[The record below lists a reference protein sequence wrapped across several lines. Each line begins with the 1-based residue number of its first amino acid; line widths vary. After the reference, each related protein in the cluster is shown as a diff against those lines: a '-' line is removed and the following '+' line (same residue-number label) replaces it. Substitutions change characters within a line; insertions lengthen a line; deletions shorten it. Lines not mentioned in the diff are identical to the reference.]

1 MKEQMKKIA
10 LLSLSLILTSAYSVS
25 IVLPSLLQHFSEYTT
40 AQVEILI
47 SAPSF
52 AITVMIVLNA
62 WLSRYMKDRPMIVG
76 GLLLLSVSGMVPVF
90 VQEYPVV
97 LASRIFLGIGIGLI
111 NAKAISIFSEYYEG
125 REKAALL
132 GYRGSAEVLGSAV
145 MTLVAGKL
153 VLIRWNLAFWV
164 YALGFV
170 IVLLY
175 LVWVPGSMETGQSA
189 GSQSAG
195 AEKESLEAE
204 ADEKRECW
212 KKEVL
217 TITIGDNESAKYW
230 LSVLNELKNR
240 GVKDILII
248 CADGLTGIKEAI
260 AAVFPKTEYQR
271 CIVHQVRNTLK
282 YVPDKDRK
290 AFATDLKT
298 IYQAADEQKVLA
310 ALDRV
315 TEKWTPK
322 YPNSMKRWKDNWDAV
337 SPIFKFSTTVR
348 KVIYT
353 TNAIESL
360 NSTYRKLNRQR
371 SVFPSD
377 TALLKA
383 LYLATFEATKKW
395 TTTIRDWGQ
404 VYGELSIMY
413 EGRLP
418 E

>member
-175 LVWVPGSMETGQSA
+175 LVWVPGSMEPG
-189 GSQSAG
+189 QSAG

-204 ADEKRECW
+204 ADGKRECW

-217 TITIGDNESAKYW
+217 PIAYAVFAGFVICIYCSNSLRVPMLILEKKLGTESEA
-230 LSVLNELKNR
+230 SI
-240 GVKDILII
+240 ILTLMMLM
-248 CADGLTGIKEAI
+248 GI
-260 AAVFPKTEYQR
+260 AAGVYFGKLTMWWKEKLPGVGCLLIGAGMLLTAYAGSLPLIGIGIS
-271 CIVHQVRNTLK
+271 IVGFFYTVLVTYSFHQISEQIPQSSINTATSIVLVGCNLGAACSPFVLK
-282 YVPDKDRK
+282 WMGRFSEGVSVPFVGYAGMMGVLGIVLIVVAGRK
-290 AFATDLKT
+290 K
-298 IYQAADEQKVLA
+298 
-310 ALDRV
+310 
-315 TEKWTPK
+315 
-322 YPNSMKRWKDNWDAV
+322 
-337 SPIFKFSTTVR
+337 
-348 KVIYT
+348 
-353 TNAIESL
+353 
-360 NSTYRKLNRQR
+360 
-371 SVFPSD
+371 
-377 TALLKA
+377 
-383 LYLATFEATKKW
+383 
-395 TTTIRDWGQ
+395 
-404 VYGELSIMY
+404 
-413 EGRLP
+413 
-418 E
+418 

>member
-1 MKEQMKKIA
+1 MKEQMKKIS

-40 AQVEILI
+40 AQVEMLI

-62 WLSRYMKDRPMIVG
+62 WLSRYMKDRSMIVG

-90 VQEYPVV
+90 VQEYPVMF
-97 LASRIFLGIGIGLI
+97 ASRIFLGIGIGLI

-175 LVWVPGSMETGQSA
+175 LVWVPGSMEPG
-189 GSQSAG
+189 QSAG

-204 ADEKRECW
+204 ADGKRECW

-217 TITIGDNESAKYW
+217 PIAYAVFAGFVICIYCSNSLRVPMLILEKKLGTESEASIILTLMMLMGIAAGVYFGKLTMWWKEKLPGVGCLMLGAGMLLTAYAGNLPLIGVGISIVGFFYTVLVTYSFHQISEQIPQSSINTATSIVLVGCNLGAACSPFVLKWMGRFSEGV
-230 LSVLNELKNR
+230 SVPFVGYAGMM
-240 GVKDILII
+240 GVLGIILIVV
-248 CADGLTGIKEAI
+248 TG
-260 AAVFPKTEYQR
+260 
-271 CIVHQVRNTLK
+271 
-282 YVPDKDRK
+282 RK
-290 AFATDLKT
+290 K
-298 IYQAADEQKVLA
+298 
-310 ALDRV
+310 
-315 TEKWTPK
+315 
-322 YPNSMKRWKDNWDAV
+322 
-337 SPIFKFSTTVR
+337 
-348 KVIYT
+348 
-353 TNAIESL
+353 
-360 NSTYRKLNRQR
+360 
-371 SVFPSD
+371 
-377 TALLKA
+377 
-383 LYLATFEATKKW
+383 
-395 TTTIRDWGQ
+395 
-404 VYGELSIMY
+404 
-413 EGRLP
+413 
-418 E
+418 

>member
-204 ADEKRECW
+204 ADEKKRMLEKRSPDHCLCTVCGICHLHLLFQFSACPDVDFREETW
-212 KKEVL
+212 
-217 TITIGDNESAKYW
+217 N
-230 LSVLNELKNR
+230 
-240 GVKDILII
+240 GVGSQHHSHAHD
-248 CADGLTGIKEAI
+248 ADGNSCRCLFWKTDDVVEGKI
-260 AAVFPKTEYQR
+260 AGGWM
-271 CIVHQVRNTLK
+271 
-282 YVPDKDRK
+282 PDAWSGDASDR
-290 AFATDLKT
+290 
-298 IYQAADEQKVLA
+298 ICGQSAAD
-310 ALDRV
+310 R
-315 TEKWTPK
+315 
-322 YPNSMKRWKDNWDAV
+322 NWH
-337 SPIFKFSTTVR
+337 
-348 KVIYT
+348 
-353 TNAIESL
+353 
-360 NSTYRKLNRQR
+360 
-371 SVFPSD
+371 
-377 TALLKA
+377 
-383 LYLATFEATKKW
+383 
-395 TTTIRDWGQ
+395 
-404 VYGELSIMY
+404 
-413 EGRLP
+413 
-418 E
+418 

>member
-40 AQVEILI
+40 AQVEMLI

-90 VQEYPVV
+90 VQEYPVMF
-97 LASRIFLGIGIGLI
+97 ASRIFLGIGIGLI

-175 LVWVPGSMETGQSA
+175 LVWVPGSMEPG
-189 GSQSAG
+189 QSAG

-204 ADEKRECW
+204 ADGKRECW

-217 TITIGDNESAKYW
+217 PIAYALFAGFVICIYCSNSLRVPMLILEKKLGTESEA
-230 LSVLNELKNR
+230 SI
-240 GVKDILII
+240 ILTLMMLM
-248 CADGLTGIKEAI
+248 GI
-260 AAVFPKTEYQR
+260 AAGVYFGKLTMWWKEKLPGVGCLMLGAGMLLTAYAVNLPLIGIGIS
-271 CIVHQVRNTLK
+271 IVGFFYTVLVTYSFHQISEQIPQSSINTATSIVLVGCNLGAACSPFVLK
-282 YVPDKDRK
+282 WMGRFSEGVSVPFVGYAGMMGVLGIVLIVVTGRK
-290 AFATDLKT
+290 K
-298 IYQAADEQKVLA
+298 
-310 ALDRV
+310 
-315 TEKWTPK
+315 
-322 YPNSMKRWKDNWDAV
+322 
-337 SPIFKFSTTVR
+337 
-348 KVIYT
+348 
-353 TNAIESL
+353 
-360 NSTYRKLNRQR
+360 
-371 SVFPSD
+371 
-377 TALLKA
+377 
-383 LYLATFEATKKW
+383 
-395 TTTIRDWGQ
+395 
-404 VYGELSIMY
+404 
-413 EGRLP
+413 
-418 E
+418 

>member
-175 LVWVPGSMETGQSA
+175 LVWVPGSMEPG
-189 GSQSAG
+189 QSAG

-204 ADEKRECW
+204 ADGKRECW

-217 TITIGDNESAKYW
+217 PIAYAVFAGFVICIYCSNSLRVPMLILEKKLGTESEA
-230 LSVLNELKNR
+230 SI
-240 GVKDILII
+240 ILTLMMLM
-248 CADGLTGIKEAI
+248 GI
-260 AAVFPKTEYQR
+260 AAGVYFGKLTMWWKEKLPGVGCLMLGAGMLLTAYAGNLPLIR
-271 CIVHQVRNTLK
+271 IGISIVGFFYTVLVTYSFHQISEQIPQSSINTATSIVLVGCNLGAACSPFVLK
-282 YVPDKDRK
+282 WMGRFSEGVSVPFVGY
-290 AFATDLKT
+290 AGMMG
-298 IYQAADEQKVLA
+298 VLGIV
-310 ALDRV
+310 LIVV
-315 TEKWTPK
+315 TG
-322 YPNSMKRWKDNWDAV
+322 
-337 SPIFKFSTTVR
+337 
-348 KVIYT
+348 
-353 TNAIESL
+353 
-360 NSTYRKLNRQR
+360 
-371 SVFPSD
+371 
-377 TALLKA
+377 
-383 LYLATFEATKKW
+383 KKK
-395 TTTIRDWGQ
+395 
-404 VYGELSIMY
+404 
-413 EGRLP
+413 
-418 E
+418 

>member
-125 REKAALL
+125 REKAVLL

-217 TITIGDNESAKYW
+217 TIAYALFAGFVICIYCSNSLRVPMLILEKKLGTESEASIILTLMMLMGIAAGVYFGKLTMWWKEKLPGVGCLLIGAGMLLTAYAGSLPLIGIGISIVGFFYTVLVTYSFHQISEQIPQSSINTATSIVLVGCNLGAACSPFVLKWMGRFSEGV
-230 LSVLNELKNR
+230 SVPFVGYAGMM
-240 GVKDILII
+240 GVLGIILIVV
-248 CADGLTGIKEAI
+248 TG
-260 AAVFPKTEYQR
+260 
-271 CIVHQVRNTLK
+271 
-282 YVPDKDRK
+282 RK
-290 AFATDLKT
+290 K
-298 IYQAADEQKVLA
+298 
-310 ALDRV
+310 
-315 TEKWTPK
+315 
-322 YPNSMKRWKDNWDAV
+322 
-337 SPIFKFSTTVR
+337 
-348 KVIYT
+348 
-353 TNAIESL
+353 
-360 NSTYRKLNRQR
+360 
-371 SVFPSD
+371 
-377 TALLKA
+377 
-383 LYLATFEATKKW
+383 
-395 TTTIRDWGQ
+395 
-404 VYGELSIMY
+404 
-413 EGRLP
+413 
-418 E
+418 

>member
-40 AQVEILI
+40 AQVEMLI

-62 WLSRYMKDRPMIVG
+62 WLSRYMKDRSMIVG

-90 VQEYPVV
+90 VQEYPVMF
-97 LASRIFLGIGIGLI
+97 ASRIFLGIGIGLI

-175 LVWVPGSMETGQSA
+175 LVWVPGSMEPG
-189 GSQSAG
+189 QSAG

-204 ADEKRECW
+204 ADGKRECW

-217 TITIGDNESAKYW
+217 PIAYAVFAGFVICIYCSNSLRVPMLILEKKLGTESEA
-230 LSVLNELKNR
+230 SI
-240 GVKDILII
+240 ILTLMMLM
-248 CADGLTGIKEAI
+248 GI
-260 AAVFPKTEYQR
+260 AAGVYFGKLTMWWKEKLPGVGCLMLGAGMLLTAYAGNLPLIGVGIS
-271 CIVHQVRNTLK
+271 IVGFFYTVLVTYSFHQISERIPQSSINTATSIVLVGCNLGAACSPFVLK
-282 YVPDKDRK
+282 WLGRFSEGVSVPFVGYAGMMGVLGIVLIVVTGRK
-290 AFATDLKT
+290 K
-298 IYQAADEQKVLA
+298 
-310 ALDRV
+310 
-315 TEKWTPK
+315 
-322 YPNSMKRWKDNWDAV
+322 
-337 SPIFKFSTTVR
+337 
-348 KVIYT
+348 
-353 TNAIESL
+353 
-360 NSTYRKLNRQR
+360 
-371 SVFPSD
+371 
-377 TALLKA
+377 
-383 LYLATFEATKKW
+383 
-395 TTTIRDWGQ
+395 
-404 VYGELSIMY
+404 
-413 EGRLP
+413 
-418 E
+418 

>member
-40 AQVEILI
+40 AQVEMLI

-90 VQEYPVV
+90 VQEYPVMF
-97 LASRIFLGIGIGLI
+97 ASRIFLGIGIGLI

-175 LVWVPGSMETGQSA
+175 LVWVPGSMEPG
-189 GSQSAG
+189 QSAG

-204 ADEKRECW
+204 ADGKRECW

-217 TITIGDNESAKYW
+217 PIAYAVFAGFVICIYCSNSLRVPMLILEKKLGTESEA
-230 LSVLNELKNR
+230 SI
-240 GVKDILII
+240 ILTLMMLM
-248 CADGLTGIKEAI
+248 GI
-260 AAVFPKTEYQR
+260 AAGVYFGKLTMWWKEKLPGVGCLMLGAGMLLTAYAGNLPLIGIGIS
-271 CIVHQVRNTLK
+271 IVGFFYTVLVTYSFHQISEQIPQSSINTATSIVLVGCNLGAACSPFVLK
-282 YVPDKDRK
+282 WMGRFSEGVSVPFVGYAGMMGVLGIVLIVVAGRK
-290 AFATDLKT
+290 K
-298 IYQAADEQKVLA
+298 
-310 ALDRV
+310 
-315 TEKWTPK
+315 
-322 YPNSMKRWKDNWDAV
+322 
-337 SPIFKFSTTVR
+337 
-348 KVIYT
+348 
-353 TNAIESL
+353 
-360 NSTYRKLNRQR
+360 
-371 SVFPSD
+371 
-377 TALLKA
+377 
-383 LYLATFEATKKW
+383 
-395 TTTIRDWGQ
+395 
-404 VYGELSIMY
+404 
-413 EGRLP
+413 
-418 E
+418 

>member
-40 AQVEILI
+40 AQVEMLI

-90 VQEYPVV
+90 VQEYPVMF
-97 LASRIFLGIGIGLI
+97 ASRIFLGIGIGLI

-125 REKAALL
+125 REKATLL

-175 LVWVPGSMETGQSA
+175 LIWVPGSMETGQSV

-204 ADEKRECW
+204 ADGKRECW

-217 TITIGDNESAKYW
+217 TIAYALFAGFVICIYCSNSLRVPMLILEKKLGTESEASIILTLMMLMGIAAGVYFGKLTMWWKEKLPGVGCLLLGAGMLLTAYAGNLPLIGIGISIVGFFYTVLVTYSFHQISEQIPQSSINTATSIVLVGCNLGAACSPFVLKWMGRFSEGV
-230 LSVLNELKNR
+230 SVPFVGYAGMM
-240 GVKDILII
+240 GVLGIILIVV
-248 CADGLTGIKEAI
+248 TG
-260 AAVFPKTEYQR
+260 
-271 CIVHQVRNTLK
+271 
-282 YVPDKDRK
+282 RK
-290 AFATDLKT
+290 K
-298 IYQAADEQKVLA
+298 
-310 ALDRV
+310 
-315 TEKWTPK
+315 
-322 YPNSMKRWKDNWDAV
+322 
-337 SPIFKFSTTVR
+337 
-348 KVIYT
+348 
-353 TNAIESL
+353 
-360 NSTYRKLNRQR
+360 
-371 SVFPSD
+371 
-377 TALLKA
+377 
-383 LYLATFEATKKW
+383 
-395 TTTIRDWGQ
+395 
-404 VYGELSIMY
+404 
-413 EGRLP
+413 
-418 E
+418 

>member
-40 AQVEILI
+40 AQVEMLI

-76 GLLLLSVSGMVPVF
+76 GLILLSVSGMVPVF
-90 VQEYPVV
+90 VQEYPVMF
-97 LASRIFLGIGIGLI
+97 ASRIFLGIGIGLI

-175 LVWVPGSMETGQSA
+175 LVWVPGSMEPG
-189 GSQSAG
+189 QSAG

-204 ADEKRECW
+204 ADGKRECW

-217 TITIGDNESAKYW
+217 PIAYAVFAGFVICIYCSNSLRVPMLILEKKLGTESEA
-230 LSVLNELKNR
+230 SI
-240 GVKDILII
+240 ILTLMMLM
-248 CADGLTGIKEAI
+248 GI
-260 AAVFPKTEYQR
+260 AAGVYFGKLTMWWKEKLPGVGCLMLGAGMLLTAYAGNLPLIGVGIS
-271 CIVHQVRNTLK
+271 IVGFFYTVLVTYSFHQISERIPQSSINTATSIVLVGCNLGAACSPFVLK
-282 YVPDKDRK
+282 WMGRFSEGVSVPFVGYAGMMGVLGIVLIVVTGRK
-290 AFATDLKT
+290 K
-298 IYQAADEQKVLA
+298 
-310 ALDRV
+310 
-315 TEKWTPK
+315 
-322 YPNSMKRWKDNWDAV
+322 
-337 SPIFKFSTTVR
+337 
-348 KVIYT
+348 
-353 TNAIESL
+353 
-360 NSTYRKLNRQR
+360 
-371 SVFPSD
+371 
-377 TALLKA
+377 
-383 LYLATFEATKKW
+383 
-395 TTTIRDWGQ
+395 
-404 VYGELSIMY
+404 
-413 EGRLP
+413 
-418 E
+418 

>member
-40 AQVEILI
+40 AQVEMLI

-62 WLSRYMKDRPMIVG
+62 WLSRYMKDRSMIVG

-90 VQEYPVV
+90 VQEYPVMF
-97 LASRIFLGIGIGLI
+97 ASRIFLGIGIGLI

-175 LVWVPGSMETGQSA
+175 LVWVPGSMEPG
-189 GSQSAG
+189 QSAG

-204 ADEKRECW
+204 ADGKRECW

-217 TITIGDNESAKYW
+217 PIAYAGFAGFVICIYCSNSLRVPMLILEKKLGTESEA
-230 LSVLNELKNR
+230 SI
-240 GVKDILII
+240 ILTLMMLM
-248 CADGLTGIKEAI
+248 GI
-260 AAVFPKTEYQR
+260 AAGVYFGKLTMWWKEKLPGVGCLMLGAGMLLTAYAGNLPLIGVGIS
-271 CIVHQVRNTLK
+271 IVGFFYTVLVTYSFHQISERIPQSSINTATSIVLVGCNLGAACSPFVLK
-282 YVPDKDRK
+282 WMGRFSEGVSVPFVGYAGMMGVLGIVLIVVTGRK
-290 AFATDLKT
+290 K
-298 IYQAADEQKVLA
+298 
-310 ALDRV
+310 
-315 TEKWTPK
+315 
-322 YPNSMKRWKDNWDAV
+322 
-337 SPIFKFSTTVR
+337 
-348 KVIYT
+348 
-353 TNAIESL
+353 
-360 NSTYRKLNRQR
+360 
-371 SVFPSD
+371 
-377 TALLKA
+377 
-383 LYLATFEATKKW
+383 
-395 TTTIRDWGQ
+395 
-404 VYGELSIMY
+404 
-413 EGRLP
+413 
-418 E
+418 

>member
-40 AQVEILI
+40 AQVEMLI

-62 WLSRYMKDRPMIVG
+62 WLSRYMKDRSMIVG

-90 VQEYPVV
+90 VQEYPVMF
-97 LASRIFLGIGIGLI
+97 ASRIFLGIGIGLI

-175 LVWVPGSMETGQSA
+175 LVWVPGSMEPG
-189 GSQSAG
+189 QSAG

-204 ADEKRECW
+204 ADGKRECW

-217 TITIGDNESAKYW
+217 PIAYAVFAGFVICIYCSNSLRVPMLILEKKLGTESEA
-230 LSVLNELKNR
+230 SI
-240 GVKDILII
+240 ILTLMMLM
-248 CADGLTGIKEAI
+248 GI
-260 AAVFPKTEYQR
+260 AAGVYFGKLTMWWKEKLPGVGCLLLGAGMLLTAYAGNLPLIGIGIS
-271 CIVHQVRNTLK
+271 IVGFFYTVLVTYSFHQISERIPQSSINTATSIVLVGCNLGAACSPFVLK
-282 YVPDKDRK
+282 WMGRFSEGVSVPFVGYAGMMGVLGIVLIVVTGRK
-290 AFATDLKT
+290 K
-298 IYQAADEQKVLA
+298 
-310 ALDRV
+310 
-315 TEKWTPK
+315 
-322 YPNSMKRWKDNWDAV
+322 
-337 SPIFKFSTTVR
+337 
-348 KVIYT
+348 
-353 TNAIESL
+353 
-360 NSTYRKLNRQR
+360 
-371 SVFPSD
+371 
-377 TALLKA
+377 
-383 LYLATFEATKKW
+383 
-395 TTTIRDWGQ
+395 
-404 VYGELSIMY
+404 
-413 EGRLP
+413 
-418 E
+418 

>member
-40 AQVEILI
+40 AQVEMLI

-62 WLSRYMKDRPMIVG
+62 WLSRYMKDRSMIVG

-90 VQEYPVV
+90 VQEYPVMF
-97 LASRIFLGIGIGLI
+97 ASRIFLGIGIGLI

-175 LVWVPGSMETGQSA
+175 LVWVPGSMEPG
-189 GSQSAG
+189 QSAG

-204 ADEKRECW
+204 ADGKRECW

-217 TITIGDNESAKYW
+217 TIAYAVFAGFVICIYCSNSLRVPMLILEKKLGTESEA
-230 LSVLNELKNR
+230 SI
-240 GVKDILII
+240 ILTLMMLM
-248 CADGLTGIKEAI
+248 GI
-260 AAVFPKTEYQR
+260 AAGVYFGKLTMWWKEKLPGVGCLMLGAGMLLTAYAGNLPLIGIGIS
-271 CIVHQVRNTLK
+271 IVGFFYTVLVTYSFHQISEQIPQSSINTATSIVLVGCNLGAACSPFVLK
-282 YVPDKDRK
+282 WMGRFSEGVSVPFVGYAGMMGVLGIVLIVVTGRK
-290 AFATDLKT
+290 K
-298 IYQAADEQKVLA
+298 
-310 ALDRV
+310 
-315 TEKWTPK
+315 
-322 YPNSMKRWKDNWDAV
+322 
-337 SPIFKFSTTVR
+337 
-348 KVIYT
+348 
-353 TNAIESL
+353 
-360 NSTYRKLNRQR
+360 
-371 SVFPSD
+371 
-377 TALLKA
+377 
-383 LYLATFEATKKW
+383 
-395 TTTIRDWGQ
+395 
-404 VYGELSIMY
+404 
-413 EGRLP
+413 
-418 E
+418 

>member
-97 LASRIFLGIGIGLI
+97 FASRIFLGIGIGLI

-125 REKAALL
+125 REKATLL

-175 LVWVPGSMETGQSA
+175 LVWVPGNMEMGQSA
-189 GSQSAG
+189 GSQSSG
-195 AEKESLEAE
+195 GEKESLEAE
-204 ADEKRECW
+204 ADGKRKCW

-217 TITIGDNESAKYW
+217 PIAYALFAGFVICIYCSNSLRVPMLILEKKLGTESEA
-230 LSVLNELKNR
+230 SI
-240 GVKDILII
+240 ILTLMMLM
-248 CADGLTGIKEAI
+248 GI
-260 AAVFPKTEYQR
+260 AAGVYFGKLTMWWKEKLPGVGCLLLGAGMLLTAYAGSLPLLGMGIS
-271 CIVHQVRNTLK
+271 IVGFSIPFWL
-282 YVPDKDRK
+282 
-290 AFATDLKT
+290 
-298 IYQAADEQKVLA
+298 
-310 ALDRV
+310 
-315 TEKWTPK
+315 
-322 YPNSMKRWKDNWDAV
+322 
-337 SPIFKFSTTVR
+337 PIPFTR
-348 KVIYT
+348 
-353 TNAIESL
+353 
-360 NSTYRKLNRQR
+360 
-371 SVFPSD
+371 FPSRFRS
-377 TALLKA
+377 L
-383 LYLATFEATKKW
+383 
-395 TTTIRDWGQ
+395 
-404 VYGELSIMY
+404 LSIQPHQSCWSAAIW
-413 EGRLP
+413 ERRVRRLC
-418 E
+418 

>member
-40 AQVEILI
+40 AQVEMLI

-62 WLSRYMKDRPMIVG
+62 WLSRYMKDRSMIVG

-90 VQEYPVV
+90 VQEYPVMF
-97 LASRIFLGIGIGLI
+97 ASRIFLGIGIGLI

-175 LVWVPGSMETGQSA
+175 LVWVPGSMEPG
-189 GSQSAG
+189 QSAG

-204 ADEKRECW
+204 ADGKRECW

-217 TITIGDNESAKYW
+217 PIAYALFAGFVICIYCSNSLRVPMLILEKKLGTESEA
-230 LSVLNELKNR
+230 SI
-240 GVKDILII
+240 ILTLMMLM
-248 CADGLTGIKEAI
+248 GI
-260 AAVFPKTEYQR
+260 AAGVYFGKLTMWWKEKLPGVGCLMLGAGMLLTAYAGNLPLIGVGIS
-271 CIVHQVRNTLK
+271 IVGFFYTVLVTYSFHQISERIPQSSINTATSIVLVGCNLGAACSPFVLK
-282 YVPDKDRK
+282 WMGRFSEGVSVPFVGYAGMMGVLGIVLIVVTGRK
-290 AFATDLKT
+290 K
-298 IYQAADEQKVLA
+298 
-310 ALDRV
+310 
-315 TEKWTPK
+315 
-322 YPNSMKRWKDNWDAV
+322 
-337 SPIFKFSTTVR
+337 
-348 KVIYT
+348 
-353 TNAIESL
+353 
-360 NSTYRKLNRQR
+360 
-371 SVFPSD
+371 
-377 TALLKA
+377 
-383 LYLATFEATKKW
+383 
-395 TTTIRDWGQ
+395 
-404 VYGELSIMY
+404 
-413 EGRLP
+413 
-418 E
+418 

>member
-40 AQVEILI
+40 AQVEMLI

-90 VQEYPVV
+90 VQEYPVMF
-97 LASRIFLGIGIGLI
+97 ASRIFLGIGIGLI
-111 NAKAISIFSEYYEG
+111 NAKAISIFSEYYES

-175 LVWVPGSMETGQSA
+175 LVWVPGSMEPGQSA

-204 ADEKRECW
+204 ADGKRECW

-217 TITIGDNESAKYW
+217 TIAYAVFAGFVICIYCSNSLRVPMLILEKKLGTESEA
-230 LSVLNELKNR
+230 SI
-240 GVKDILII
+240 ILTLMMLM
-248 CADGLTGIKEAI
+248 GI
-260 AAVFPKTEYQR
+260 AAGVYFGKLTMWWKEKLPGVGCLMLGAGMLLTAYAGNLPLIGVGIS
-271 CIVHQVRNTLK
+271 IVGFFYTVLVTYSFHQISERIPQSSINTATSIVLVGCNLGAACSPFVLK
-282 YVPDKDRK
+282 WMGRFSEGVSVPFVGYAGMMGVLGIVLIVVTGRK
-290 AFATDLKT
+290 K
-298 IYQAADEQKVLA
+298 
-310 ALDRV
+310 
-315 TEKWTPK
+315 
-322 YPNSMKRWKDNWDAV
+322 
-337 SPIFKFSTTVR
+337 
-348 KVIYT
+348 
-353 TNAIESL
+353 
-360 NSTYRKLNRQR
+360 
-371 SVFPSD
+371 
-377 TALLKA
+377 
-383 LYLATFEATKKW
+383 
-395 TTTIRDWGQ
+395 
-404 VYGELSIMY
+404 
-413 EGRLP
+413 
-418 E
+418 

>member
-111 NAKAISIFSEYYEG
+111 NANALSSFSQYYDG
-125 REKAALL
+125 SEKAALL

-175 LVWVPGSMETGQSA
+175 LVWVPGNMETGQSA

-217 TITIGDNESAKYW
+217 TIAYALFAGFVICIYCSNSLRVPMLILEKKLGTESEASIILTLMMLMGIAAGVYFGKLTMWWKEKLPGVGCLMLGAGMLLTAYAGNLPLIGIGISIVGFFYTVLVTYSFHQISEQIPQSSINTATSIVLVGCNLGAACSPFVLKWMGRFSEGV
-230 LSVLNELKNR
+230 SVPFVGYAGMM
-240 GVKDILII
+240 GVLGIILIVV
-248 CADGLTGIKEAI
+248 TG
-260 AAVFPKTEYQR
+260 
-271 CIVHQVRNTLK
+271 
-282 YVPDKDRK
+282 RK
-290 AFATDLKT
+290 K
-298 IYQAADEQKVLA
+298 
-310 ALDRV
+310 
-315 TEKWTPK
+315 
-322 YPNSMKRWKDNWDAV
+322 
-337 SPIFKFSTTVR
+337 
-348 KVIYT
+348 
-353 TNAIESL
+353 
-360 NSTYRKLNRQR
+360 
-371 SVFPSD
+371 
-377 TALLKA
+377 
-383 LYLATFEATKKW
+383 
-395 TTTIRDWGQ
+395 
-404 VYGELSIMY
+404 
-413 EGRLP
+413 
-418 E
+418 

>member
-40 AQVEILI
+40 AQVEMLI

-62 WLSRYMKDRPMIVG
+62 WLSRYMKDRSMIVG

-90 VQEYPVV
+90 VQEYPVMF
-97 LASRIFLGIGIGLI
+97 ASRIFLGIGIGLI

-175 LVWVPGSMETGQSA
+175 LVWVPGSMEPG
-189 GSQSAG
+189 QSAG

-204 ADEKRECW
+204 ADGKRECW

-217 TITIGDNESAKYW
+217 PIAYAVFAGFVICIYCSNSLRVPMLILEKKLGTESEA
-230 LSVLNELKNR
+230 SI
-240 GVKDILII
+240 ILTLMMLM
-248 CADGLTGIKEAI
+248 GI
-260 AAVFPKTEYQR
+260 AAGVYFGKLTMWWKEKLPGVGCLMLGAGMLLTAYAGNLPLIGVGIS
-271 CIVHQVRNTLK
+271 IVGFFYTVLVTYSFHQISERIPQSSINTATSIVLVGCNLGAACSPFVLK
-282 YVPDKDRK
+282 WMGRFSEGVSVPFVGYAGMMGVLGIVLIVVTGRK
-290 AFATDLKT
+290 K
-298 IYQAADEQKVLA
+298 
-310 ALDRV
+310 
-315 TEKWTPK
+315 
-322 YPNSMKRWKDNWDAV
+322 
-337 SPIFKFSTTVR
+337 
-348 KVIYT
+348 
-353 TNAIESL
+353 
-360 NSTYRKLNRQR
+360 
-371 SVFPSD
+371 
-377 TALLKA
+377 
-383 LYLATFEATKKW
+383 
-395 TTTIRDWGQ
+395 
-404 VYGELSIMY
+404 
-413 EGRLP
+413 
-418 E
+418 

>member
-125 REKAALL
+125 REKATLL

-217 TITIGDNESAKYW
+217 TIAYALFAGFVICIYCSNSLRVPMLILEKKLGTESEA
-230 LSVLNELKNR
+230 SI
-240 GVKDILII
+240 ILTLMMLM
-248 CADGLTGIKEAI
+248 GI
-260 AAVFPKTEYQR
+260 AAGVYFGKLTMWWKEKLPGVGCLLIGAGMLLTAYAGSLPLIGIGIS
-271 CIVHQVRNTLK
+271 IVGFFYTVLVTYSFHQISEQIPQSSINTATSIVLVGCNLGAACSPFVLK
-282 YVPDKDRK
+282 WMGRFSEGVSVPFVGYAGMMGVLGIVLIVVAGRK
-290 AFATDLKT
+290 K
-298 IYQAADEQKVLA
+298 
-310 ALDRV
+310 
-315 TEKWTPK
+315 
-322 YPNSMKRWKDNWDAV
+322 
-337 SPIFKFSTTVR
+337 
-348 KVIYT
+348 
-353 TNAIESL
+353 
-360 NSTYRKLNRQR
+360 
-371 SVFPSD
+371 
-377 TALLKA
+377 
-383 LYLATFEATKKW
+383 
-395 TTTIRDWGQ
+395 
-404 VYGELSIMY
+404 
-413 EGRLP
+413 
-418 E
+418 

>member
-125 REKAALL
+125 REKATLL

-217 TITIGDNESAKYW
+217 TIAYALFAGFVICIYCSNSLRVPMLILEKKLGTESEA
-230 LSVLNELKNR
+230 SI
-240 GVKDILII
+240 ILTLMMLM
-248 CADGLTGIKEAI
+248 GI
-260 AAVFPKTEYQR
+260 AAGVYFGKLTMWWKEKLPGVGCLLIGAGMLLTAYAGSLPLIGIGIS
-271 CIVHQVRNTLK
+271 IVGFFYTVLVTYSFHQISEQIPQSSINTATSIVLVGCNLGAACSPFVLK
-282 YVPDKDRK
+282 WMGRFSEGVSVPFVGYAGMMGILGIVLIVVTGRK
-290 AFATDLKT
+290 K
-298 IYQAADEQKVLA
+298 
-310 ALDRV
+310 
-315 TEKWTPK
+315 
-322 YPNSMKRWKDNWDAV
+322 
-337 SPIFKFSTTVR
+337 
-348 KVIYT
+348 
-353 TNAIESL
+353 
-360 NSTYRKLNRQR
+360 
-371 SVFPSD
+371 
-377 TALLKA
+377 
-383 LYLATFEATKKW
+383 
-395 TTTIRDWGQ
+395 
-404 VYGELSIMY
+404 
-413 EGRLP
+413 
-418 E
+418 

>member
-125 REKAALL
+125 REKATLL

-217 TITIGDNESAKYW
+217 TIAYALFAGFVICIYCSNSLRVPMLILEKKLGTESEA
-230 LSVLNELKNR
+230 SI
-240 GVKDILII
+240 ILTLMMLM
-248 CADGLTGIKEAI
+248 GI
-260 AAVFPKTEYQR
+260 AAGVYFGKLTMWWKEKLPGVGCLLIGAGMLLTAYAGSLPLIGIGIS
-271 CIVHQVRNTLK
+271 IVGFFYTVLVTYSFHQISEQIPQSSINTATSIVLVGCNLGAACSPFVLK
-282 YVPDKDRK
+282 WMGRFSEGVSVPFVGYAGMMGVLGIVLIVVTGRK
-290 AFATDLKT
+290 K
-298 IYQAADEQKVLA
+298 
-310 ALDRV
+310 
-315 TEKWTPK
+315 
-322 YPNSMKRWKDNWDAV
+322 
-337 SPIFKFSTTVR
+337 
-348 KVIYT
+348 
-353 TNAIESL
+353 
-360 NSTYRKLNRQR
+360 
-371 SVFPSD
+371 
-377 TALLKA
+377 
-383 LYLATFEATKKW
+383 
-395 TTTIRDWGQ
+395 
-404 VYGELSIMY
+404 
-413 EGRLP
+413 
-418 E
+418 

>member
-40 AQVEILI
+40 AQVEMLI

-90 VQEYPVV
+90 VQEYPVMF
-97 LASRIFLGIGIGLI
+97 ASRIFLGIGIGLI

-175 LVWVPGSMETGQSA
+175 LVWVPGSMEPG
-189 GSQSAG
+189 QSAG

-204 ADEKRECW
+204 ADGKRECW

-217 TITIGDNESAKYW
+217 PIAYAVFAGFVICIYCSNSLRVPMLILEKKLGTESEA
-230 LSVLNELKNR
+230 SI
-240 GVKDILII
+240 ILTLMMLM
-248 CADGLTGIKEAI
+248 GI
-260 AAVFPKTEYQR
+260 AAGVYFGKLTMWWKEKLPGVGCLMLGAGMLLTAYAGNLPLIRADSAVFYQYSHIN
-271 CIVHQVRNTLK
+271 C
-282 YVPDKDRK
+282 
-290 AFATDLKT
+290 A
-298 IYQAADEQKVLA
+298 
-310 ALDRV
+310 
-315 TEKWTPK
+315 
-322 YPNSMKRWKDNWDAV
+322 
-337 SPIFKFSTTVR
+337 
-348 KVIYT
+348 
-353 TNAIESL
+353 
-360 NSTYRKLNRQR
+360 
-371 SVFPSD
+371 
-377 TALLKA
+377 
-383 LYLATFEATKKW
+383 
-395 TTTIRDWGQ
+395 
-404 VYGELSIMY
+404 
-413 EGRLP
+413 GRLQSGSGVFAVCA
-418 E
+418 EMDGKIQRGRERAVCGVCGDDGSIRNRSDSSHGKKEIIQ

>member
-97 LASRIFLGIGIGLI
+97 FASRIFLGIGIGLI

-125 REKAALL
+125 REKATLL

-175 LVWVPGSMETGQSA
+175 LVWVPGNMEMGQSA
-189 GSQSAG
+189 GSQSSGERKKVWKRRQMERENAG
-195 AEKESLEAE
+195 
-204 ADEKRECW
+204 
-212 KKEVL
+212 KKKSCPL
-217 TITIGDNESAKYW
+217 LMHCLRDLSSA
-230 LSVLNELKNR
+230 STVPIPC
-240 GVKDILII
+240 VS
-248 CADGLTGIKEAI
+248 
-260 AAVFPKTEYQR
+260 R
-271 CIVHQVRNTLK
+271 C
-282 YVPDKDRK
+282 
-290 AFATDLKT
+290 
-298 IYQAADEQKVLA
+298 
-310 ALDRV
+310 
-315 TEKWTPK
+315 
-322 YPNSMKRWKDNWDAV
+322 
-337 SPIFKFSTTVR
+337 
-348 KVIYT
+348 
-353 TNAIESL
+353 
-360 NSTYRKLNRQR
+360 
-371 SVFPSD
+371 
-377 TALLKA
+377 
-383 LYLATFEATKKW
+383 
-395 TTTIRDWGQ
+395 
-404 VYGELSIMY
+404 
-413 EGRLP
+413 
-418 E
+418 

>member
-40 AQVEILI
+40 AQVEMLI

-90 VQEYPVV
+90 VQEYPVMF
-97 LASRIFLGIGIGLI
+97 ASRIFLGIGIGLI

-175 LVWVPGSMETGQSA
+175 LVWVPGNMEMG
-189 GSQSAG
+189 QSAG

-217 TITIGDNESAKYW
+217 PIAYALFAGFVICIYCSNSLRVPMLILEKKLGTESEA
-230 LSVLNELKNR
+230 SI
-240 GVKDILII
+240 ILTLMMLM
-248 CADGLTGIKEAI
+248 GI
-260 AAVFPKTEYQR
+260 AAGVYFGKLTMWWKEKLPGVGCLMLGAGMLLTAYAGNLPLIGIGIS
-271 CIVHQVRNTLK
+271 IVGFFYTVLVTYSFHQISEQIPQSSINTATSIVLVGCNLGAACSPFVLK
-282 YVPDKDRK
+282 WMGRFSEGVSVPFVGYAGMMGVLGIVLIVVTGRK
-290 AFATDLKT
+290 K
-298 IYQAADEQKVLA
+298 
-310 ALDRV
+310 
-315 TEKWTPK
+315 
-322 YPNSMKRWKDNWDAV
+322 
-337 SPIFKFSTTVR
+337 
-348 KVIYT
+348 
-353 TNAIESL
+353 
-360 NSTYRKLNRQR
+360 
-371 SVFPSD
+371 
-377 TALLKA
+377 
-383 LYLATFEATKKW
+383 
-395 TTTIRDWGQ
+395 
-404 VYGELSIMY
+404 
-413 EGRLP
+413 
-418 E
+418 

>member
-52 AITVMIVLNA
+52 AITAMIVLNA

-97 LASRIFLGIGIGLI
+97 FASRIFLGIGIGLI

-195 AEKESLEAE
+195 AEKESLEA
-204 ADEKRECW
+204 DQMEKENAGKRSPDHCLCSVCGVCHLHLLFQFPACPDVDFREETW
-212 KKEVL
+212 
-217 TITIGDNESAKYW
+217 N
-230 LSVLNELKNR
+230 
-240 GVKDILII
+240 GVGSQHHSHAHD
-248 CADGLTGIKEAI
+248 ADGNSCWCLFWKTDDVVEGKITGGWM
-260 AAVFPKTEYQR
+260 
-271 CIVHQVRNTLK
+271 
-282 YVPDKDRK
+282 PDAWSGDASDR
-290 AFATDLKT
+290 
-298 IYQAADEQKVLA
+298 ICG
-310 ALDRV
+310 
-315 TEKWTPK
+315 
-322 YPNSMKRWKDNWDAV
+322 
-337 SPIFKFSTTVR
+337 PICR
-348 KVIYT
+348 
-353 TNAIESL
+353 
-360 NSTYRKLNRQR
+360 
-371 SVFPSD
+371 
-377 TALLKA
+377 
-383 LYLATFEATKKW
+383 
-395 TTTIRDWGQ
+395 
-404 VYGELSIMY
+404 
-413 EGRLP
+413 
-418 E
+418 